1 MNKRA
6 LAMSLAL
13 LLPFAA
19 VAEVKQSA
27 ADGAIIEHHFQVSA
41 SPDVAWS
48 ALTHPERWWPSDHTW
63 SGSAAN
69 MRLQAE
75 AGACFCENWGEN
87 SAEHGRV
94 VMAVPGKLLRIN
106 GALGPLQDMAVTGV
120 LSIQLA
126 AKDGGTEATVT
137 YRLSGD
143 ASHKLDDLH
152 PGGGQGPGPA
162 VRLVR
167 KLRIQSR
174 DEACALTRGSAPRP
188 ASA

>member
-1 MNKRA
+1 MIKRA
-6 LAMSLAL
+6 LATSMAL
-13 LLPFAA
+13 LLPLAA

-27 ADGAIIEHHFQVSA
+27 DDGAFIEQRFQVSA

-63 SGSAAN
+63 SGNATN
-69 MRLQAE
+69 MRLRAE

-87 SAEHGRV
+87 SVEHGRV
-94 VMAVPGKLLRIN
+94 IMAVPGKLLRIS
-106 GALGPLQDMAVTGV
+106 GALGPLQEMAVTGV

-143 ASHKLDDLH
+143 VSQKLDAFISVVDKVV
-152 PGGGQGPGPA
+152 GQQFGSFASYASNPA
-162 VRLVR
+162 T
-167 KLRIQSR
+167 KP
-174 DEACALTRGSAPRP
+174 AP
-188 ASA
+188 

>member
-1 MNKRA
+1 MNRRA
-6 LAMSLAL
+6 LAMSIAL
-13 LLPFAA
+13 LLPLAA
-19 VAEVKQSA
+19 AAEVKQSA

-87 SAEHGRV
+87 SAEHGHV

-120 LSIQLA
+120 LSIKLA

-143 ASHKLDDLH
+143 ASHKLNDGLIQAVDKVV
-152 PGGGQGPGPA
+152 GQQFGSFASYASSPA
-162 VRLVR
+162 T
-167 KLRIQSR
+167 KP
-174 DEACALTRGSAPRP
+174 AP
-188 ASA
+188 

>member
-1 MNKRA
+1 MNRRA
-6 LAMSLAL
+6 LAISISL
-13 LLPFAA
+13 LLPLAA
-19 VAEVKQSA
+19 SAEVKQSA
-27 ADGAIIEHHFQVSA
+27 ADGAIIEHRFQISA

-69 MRLQAE
+69 MRLRAE

-94 VMAVPGKLLRIN
+94 VMALPGKLLRID
-106 GALGPLQDMAVTGV
+106 GALGPLQELAVTGV

-143 ASHKLDDLH
+143 ASQKLDAFIPVVDKVV
-152 PGGGQGPGPA
+152 GQQFGSFASYASNPA
-162 VRLVR
+162 T
-167 KLRIQSR
+167 KP
-174 DEACALTRGSAPRP
+174 AP
-188 ASA
+188 